1 MTEGGSTTAASTTTT
16 TDAPAPTTVV
26 GAGGAAGAVGAT
38 AMEVEEEGGFDEVQI
53 EIDESEDESDDESD
67 DDEGEGGSTRKGLSV
82 DLDRP
87 VAKGCFSLAKIGQ
100 IKAEWALR
108 GAPTGYEALMA
119 WPKNKVKE
127 LQPYGIILRKKEEG
141 ADVFYFFCLV
151 SALTVKD
158 IKVSKIAT
166 GSLDKINSSNAWRLL
181 NSYGIYSQR
190 GGTRKDNKEAF
201 KKLARVARDSQLR
214 AADSQL
220 YFERLV
226 TDVLHIHKL
235 APFAWAK
242 DPSVRLM
249 LKDVHEYYLDALP
262 PEQQAALKLQFP
274 GFDVERY
281 HDDKA
286 RVRCE
291 LCCVA
296 LCLEM

>member
-1 MTEGGSTTAASTTTT
+1 MAGGETEGGSITAASSTTTIT
-16 TDAPAPTTVV
+16 GAPVPATAVV
-26 GAGGAAGAVGAT
+26 AGAGAGAGAAGAA
-38 AMEVEEEGGFDEVQI
+38 AMEVEDEGGFVQM
-53 EIDESEDESDDESD
+53 EIDDDESDDE
-67 DDEGEGGSTRKGLSV
+67 EGEGGGTRKGLSV
-82 DLDRP
+82 DRDQP
-87 VAKGCFSLAKIGQ
+87 VAKGCFSLTKIGQ
-100 IKAEWALR
+100 IKAERALR
-108 GAPTGYEALMA
+108 GAPTGYEAVVA
-119 WPKNKVKE
+119 WPKDKVKE
-127 LQPYGIILRKKEEG
+127 LQPYGIILRKKEDGE
-141 ADVFYFFCLV
+141 DVFYFFCLV
-151 SALTVKD
+151 TALSVKD

-190 GGTRKDNKEAF
+190 GGTRKDNKETF
-201 KKLARVARDSQLR
+201 KKLARVARESPLR
-214 AADSQL
+214 AGDSQL

-226 TDVLHIHKL
+226 TDTLHIHKL
-235 APFAWAK
+235 APFAWAH
-242 DPSVRLM
+242 DREVRLM

-286 RVRCE
+286 RVRCD